1 MKDYFGRLWRG
12 ELPLQTAFWNWAV
25 LGGIVVNFVSSG
37 MFMFLLVSDQVVL
50 ALIAGYLFSVPYN
63 IFVAVGAWRSAD
75 KYEGDRRLADA
86 AKLVTVVGMLLL
98 SFT

>member
-1 MKDYFGRLWRG
+1 MKDYLARLWRG

-25 LGGIVVNFVSSG
+25 LGGIVINFVSSG
-37 MFMFLLVSDQVVL
+37 MFMFLLVSDQVIL
-50 ALIAGYLFSVPYN
+50 ALIAGYLLSVPYN
-63 IFVAVGAWRSAD
+63 LFVAVGVWRSAD
-75 KYEGDRRLADA
+75 NYEGDRRLADA